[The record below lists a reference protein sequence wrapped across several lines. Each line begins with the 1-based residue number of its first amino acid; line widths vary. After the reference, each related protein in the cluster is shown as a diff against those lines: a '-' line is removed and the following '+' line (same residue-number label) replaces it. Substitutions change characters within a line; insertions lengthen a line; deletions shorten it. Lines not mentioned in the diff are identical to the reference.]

1 LAEEKI
7 LAKVDEN
14 RRGFLKRVLGA
25 GFAVP
30 VIAAF
35 SMESL
40 TVDSAHAT
48 DISNTTDVGNQSLDD
63 NLFTYLYF
71 T

>member
-1 LAEEKI
+1 MAKEKI

-14 RRGFLKRVLGA
+14 RRGFLRRVLGA
-25 GFAVP
+25 GFAAP

-40 TVDSAHAT
+40 TVDAAHAQ
-48 DISNTTDVGNQSLDD
+48 DLGNQTDLQND
-63 NLFTYLYF
+63 LFTYF
-71 T
+71 FFN